1 MLLVRKFGLHNY
13 LIFNKPGV
21 FYEKHINSIIGY
33 LLGSGLAFHICAQNN
48 QKLYSVELQQAMKN
62 RTNDE
67 KKVSSNLY

>member
-1 MLLVRKFGLHNY
+1 MKNILIVLLT
-13 LIFNKPGV
+13 I
-21 FYEKHINSIIGY
+21 Y
-33 LLGSGLAFHICAQNN
+33 LLGSGLVFHICAQNN